1 MLRETEGTAM
11 HKLDLRVRNLETRE
25 LLTAT
30 FESEVDAAR
39 WLVDRPHLMQV
50 LGVATHGLP
59 REVYAMLRGIAK
71 ALDPEEQALAD
82 AIEADARAAAEAADA
97 EARRLDA
104 EEVAAWREAQKTA
117 DPDRPMALHWD
128 LAEGLCHDDPSDPR
142 DITPAAREA
151 VLAWVRERDGW
162 VAERGLR
169 VGEAIV
175 TVLPGKVPDGE
186 ERVLP
191 GGQFFPTPA

>member
-1 MLRETEGTAM
+1 M

-39 WLVDRPHLMQV
+39 WLIDRPRLVQV

-59 REVYAMLRGIAK
+59 REVYAMLRGIARP
-71 ALDPEEQALAD
+71 LDADEQAIVD
-82 AIEADARAAAEAADA
+82 AIEAAERAAAEAAEAAARQQDA
-97 EARRLDA
+97 A
-104 EEVAAWREAQKTA
+104 EDEAWREAQQTG
-117 DPDRPMALHWD
+117 DPDRPMTVRWD
-128 LAEGLCHDDPSDPR
+128 VAEGFSHDDPSDPR
-142 DITPAAREA
+142 EITAAVREA

-162 VAERGLR
+162 VADRGMR
-169 VGEAIV
+169 VGEAVV
-175 TVLPGKVPDGE
+175 TVLPGAVAAGE

-191 GGQFFPTPA
+191 GGQFFPTAG